1 MAYLPSSTRLKNGR
15 GCLTGSFGQ
24 GGSLGLSAAPP
35 PPGFVVVITYH
46 NDHQKMKGFLLKRD
60 PWGSVP
66 HLMRS
71 GDAIRI
77 VATLHVLIGGI

>member
-1 MAYLPSSTRLKNGR
+1 MLNEFVWARRFVGPIS
-15 GCLTGSFGQ
+15 C
-24 GGSLGLSAAPP
+24 PP